1 MYVKTQWVNNTT
13 PIDETN
19 LNKIEQGIYDNSI
32 RIETQVVTTA
42 NTNLN
47 DYTENGIYY
56 FPAPNVAPT
65 NIPVGVNGW
74 LQVIKGV
81 GNGIIKQIWFRHG
94 TANANDYETYVR
106 TRDGN
111 AWSDWKKYVVD
122 KGTGRLVASTQRNNN
137 KWMKICNVKYR
148 THNQGEFFYF
158 KLFIGEGNNGNINQ
172 NAYIELTCQLAYIN
186 DSATAGRFGCNAI
199 LNSLLSLFTT
209 ENTNIKVIANSNVD
223 YDIWFYTSRTQYCN
237 PNYIAYGSD
246 LVTVTPKFE
255 LSDTAPTG
263 TECNLDYS
271 MVDDEMFYKSGD
283 TVSVKAGKL
292 CVGDITG
299 GAKDLRFE
307 LTLDKKLTNITSV
320 SFTSLNITIRG
331 VSGYVVSD
339 VSGVQIVNNSEY
351 SIVRKEITSENTI
364 LVDVQKTTA
373 VSTTNNT
380 PITVYINSCT
390 MTLT

>member
-1 MYVKTQWVNNTT
+1 MSYNKKNWQDNVSDITAA
-13 PIDETN
+13 E
-19 LNKIEQGIYDNSI
+19 LNRMEQGIYDNSI

-47 DYTENGIYY
+47 DYKENGEYY
-56 FPAPNVAPT
+56 FDADRAPINRPAGT
-65 NIPVGVNGW
+65 NGW
-74 LQVIKGV
+74 LKVIKSGDNYTV
-81 GNGIIKQIWFRHG
+81 KQLWFRQG
-94 TANANDYETYVR
+94 TANVNDYETYVR
-106 TRDGN
+106 TLTGT
-111 AWSDWKKYVVD
+111 WSDWKQYVVD
-122 KGTGRLVASTQRNNN
+122 KGTGRLVASIQKNN
-137 KWMKICNVKYR
+137 KKWRKICNVKYR

-186 DSATAGRFGCNAI
+186 DPNTAGRFGCNAR
-199 LNSLLSLFTT
+199 LYSLLSAFTID
-209 ENTNIKVIANSNVD
+209 NTDIKVIANSNVD

-255 LSDTAPTG
+255 LSDNAPTG

-271 MVDDEMFYKSGD
+271 MFDDEMYYKSGD
-283 TVSVKAGKL
+283 IVSVKTGKL
-292 CVGDITG
+292 YVGDITG

-331 VSGYVVSD
+331 VSGYVVGDS
-339 VSGVQIVNNSEY
+339 SGVQIVNNSEY

-380 PITVYINSCT
+380 PITVYINACT

>member
-1 MYVKTQWVNNTT
+1 MYTKTNWVDNTT
-13 PIDETN
+13 PIDKTN

-42 NTNLN
+42 NTDLN
-47 DYTENGIYY
+47 DYKENGEYY
-56 FPAPNVAPT
+56 FDVDRAPINRPT
-65 NIPVGVNGW
+65 GSNGW
-74 LQVIKGV
+74 LKVINQTK
-81 GNGIIKQIWFRHG
+81 NGAIKQLWFRQG

-106 TRDGN
+106 TLTGGT
-111 AWSDWKKYVVD
+111 WSDWKLYTVD
-122 KGTGRLVASTQRNNN
+122 KGTGKLVKATQRTQF
-137 KWMKICNVKYR
+137 KWMKVCNVNYR
-148 THNQGEFFYF
+148 THSPADFFNL
-158 KLFIGEGNNGNINQ
+158 KLFIGDGYNGNANQ
-172 NAYIELTCQLAYIN
+172 DAYIDLICQLSVAN
-186 DSATAGRFGCNAI
+186 SNGGRFGCKGI
-199 LNSLLSLFTT
+199 LHPLLTNFTPN
-209 ENTNIKVIANSNVD
+209 NTQIKIIANSNID
-223 YDIWFYTSRTQYCN
+223 YDIWFYTSQNEFCF
-237 PNYIAYGSD
+237 PNYIAYGSN

-263 TECNLDYS
+263 TECNMDYS
-271 MVDDEMFYKSGD
+271 MFDDNMYYKSGE
-283 TVSVKAGKL
+283 TVTVKNGKM

-331 VSGYVVSD
+331 IAGYVVSD
-339 VSGVQIVNNSEY
+339 SSGVQIVNNSEY

-380 PITVYINSCT
+380 PITVYINACT

>member
-1 MYVKTQWVNNTT
+1 MSYVKTQWVNNTT
-13 PIDETN
+13 PINDTN

-47 DYTENGIYY
+47 DYTENGEYY
-56 FPAPNVAPT
+56 FDVGLAPINRPAGT
-65 NIPVGVNGW
+65 NGW
-74 LQVIKGV
+74 LQVIKGAD
-81 GNGIIKQIWFRHG
+81 NGVIKQIWFRHG

-111 AWSDWKKYVVD
+111 AWSDWKKYIVD
-122 KGTGRLVASTQRNNN
+122 KGTFKLIKSTQRTQL

-148 THNQGEFFYF
+148 AHSPAEFFNL
-158 KLFIGEGNNGNINQ
+158 KLFIGDGYNGIANQ
-172 NAYIELTCQLAYIN
+172 NAYIDLICQL
-186 DSATAGRFGCNAI
+186 SATASSGGRFGCKGI
-199 LNSLLSLFTT
+199 LHPLLTKYT
-209 ENTNIKVIANSNVD
+209 NNNTQIKIIANSNID
-223 YDIWFYTSRTQYCN
+223 YDIWFYNSQNEYCF

-246 LVTVTPKFE
+246 LVTVTQKFE
-255 LSDTAPTG
+255 LSDNAPTG

-271 MVDDEMFYKSGD
+271 MFDDEMYYKSGD

-320 SFTSLNITIRG
+320 SFTILNITIRG

-351 SIVRKEITSENTI
+351 SITRKEITSENTI

-380 PITVYINSCT
+380 PITVYINACT

>member
-13 PIDETN
+13 PINDTN

-32 RIETQVVTTA
+32 KIETQVVTTA

-47 DYTENGIYY
+47 DYIENGEYY
-56 FPAPNVAPT
+56 FDVGRAPINRPAGT
-65 NIPVGVNGW
+65 NGW
-74 LQVIKGV
+74 LQVIKG
-81 GNGIIKQIWFRHG
+81 GDNNTAKQLWFRHG
-94 TANANDYETYVR
+94 TENINDYQSYVR
-106 TRDGN
+106 TLTGGT
-111 AWSDWKKYVVD
+111 WSDWKQYTVD
-122 KGTGRLVASTQRNNN
+122 REIGRLVKATQRTQL

-148 THNQGEFFYF
+148 THSPAEFFNL
-158 KLFIGEGNNGNINQ
+158 KLFIGEGYNGSAIQ
-172 NAYIELTCQLAYIN
+172 NAYIDLICQL
-186 DSATAGRFGCNAI
+186 SATGSNGGRFGCKGI
-199 LNSLLSLFTT
+199 LHPLLTGFTSN
-209 ENTNIKVIANSNVD
+209 NTQIKIIANSNID
-223 YDIWFYTSRTQYCN
+223 YDIWFYTSKTEYCF

-246 LVTVTPKFE
+246 LVTVTQKFE
-255 LSDTAPTG
+255 LSDNAPTG

-271 MVDDEMFYKSGD
+271 MFNDEMYYKSGD
-283 TVSVKAGKL
+283 TVSVKTGKL

-331 VSGYVVSD
+331 IAGYVISD
-339 VSGVQIVNNSEY
+339 ASGVQIVNNSEY
-351 SIVRKEITSENTI
+351 SIIRKEITSENTI

-380 PITVYINSCT
+380 PTTVYINACT